1 MSGKYKK
8 ALSFYITAL
17 LSLTTVKNVVSAGS
31 FTDPARN
38 SYALEK
44 TLDRPYLQSAPV
56 PRVWQTDS
64 ISMNFRWSLLNAA
77 LPETKEER
85 YFETLFRQSDEQEN
99 RNDFQTLFFD
109 ERIKDFA
116 TLSEVVNYFIPVSGR
131 AMETVLNGLA
141 EADAAA
147 ADHKETIR
155 RRDYENWNEELAD
168 IRADLRSLNETAR
181 WSVETEEVENFLR
194 KKDRQGNVVLLEAG
208 RIFPPDDILNKAEDI
223 TSFEVTSLADFRNA
237 NALLITMLVDD
248 LLDLSTGIGIME
260 NDDFLSSPEV
270 VENNSKSASLLDR
283 AEKNDQILEGSL
295 PEKRLAILKRLQK
308 RLEKENIKDAE

>member
-1 MSGKYKK
+1 
-8 ALSFYITAL
+8 
-17 LSLTTVKNVVSAGS
+17 
-31 FTDPARN
+31 
-38 SYALEK
+38 
-44 TLDRPYLQSAPV
+44 
-56 PRVWQTDS
+56 
-64 ISMNFRWSLLNAA
+64 
-77 LPETKEER
+77 
-85 YFETLFRQSDEQEN
+85 
-99 RNDFQTLFFD
+99 
-109 ERIKDFA
+109 
-116 TLSEVVNYFIPVSGR
+116 
-131 AMETVLNGLA
+131 METVLNGLA

-147 ADHKETIR
+147 ADHEDTLR
-155 RRDYENWNEELAD
+155 RLDYENWNEELAD

-181 WSVETEEVENFLR
+181 WSVETEDVENFFR

-260 NDDFLSSPEV
+260 NDDFLSSREV
-270 VENNSKSASLLDR
+270 VENKSKSASLLDR

-308 RLEKENIKDAE
+308 RMEKENIKDAE